1 MQGTGDEAVDFTS
14 NTLQQSRSGC
24 VAIHGPVLKRD
35 KKAKEQ
41 KNLGQNMLISRQ
53 YCHKMGYF
61 Y

>member
-1 MQGTGDEAVDFTS
+1 MRGAADEAVVLTA
-14 NTLQQSRSGC
+14 NPLQQSRSGC
-24 VAIHGPVLKRD
+24 VAIHGPVLERD

-41 KNLGQNMLISRQ
+41 KNLGQNMLISLQ